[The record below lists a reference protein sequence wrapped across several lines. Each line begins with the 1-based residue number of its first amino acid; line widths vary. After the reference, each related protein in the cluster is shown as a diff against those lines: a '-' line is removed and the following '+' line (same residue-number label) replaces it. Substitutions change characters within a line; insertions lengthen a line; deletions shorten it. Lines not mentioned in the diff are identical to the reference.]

1 MAKILKNLNQKMV
14 LVYCFGYVL
23 KLSVSDFIN
32 KVTNLDELG
41 SLNQY
46 KGVLA
51 FCFFVSSHNQLITLS
66 NWSLDVLKDNEL
78 KTRVNGVTSQM
89 GKFEFVFC
97 FLLGEKVLKQ
107 TDNLSRTLQV
117 PTTSASQGN
126 RLVFKSFMYFIVLET
141 TICRCLY
148 SCFSAVLTFLRTA
161 FLQNT
166 SGCSLYAF
174 KSDKNFEISAFF
186 FAHKKYLFASLFPIS
201 YF

>member
-1 MAKILKNLNQKMV
+1 MVIVKNSMAKILKNLNQKMV

-51 FCFFVSSHNQLITLS
+51 FCFFVSGHNSLITLS
-66 NWSLDVLKDNEL
+66 NWSLDILKDNEL

-161 FLQNT
+161 FL
-166 SGCSLYAF
+166 
-174 KSDKNFEISAFF
+174 
-186 FAHKKYLFASLFPIS
+186 
-201 YF
+201 

>member
-51 FCFFVSSHNQLITLS
+51 FCFFVSGHNQLITLS
-66 NWSLDVLKDNEL
+66 NWSLDILKDNEL

-126 RLVFKSFMYFIVLET
+126 RLVFKSLMYFIVLET

-166 SGCSLYAF
+166 SGCSLYTF
-174 KSDKNFEISAFF
+174 KSDKNFEIPAFF